1 MTDAVSGQ
9 CARGRVGCVGP
20 LMMLLCGSAIK
31 LSHSVAGSSS
41 AESEILY

>member
-1 MTDAVSGQ
+1 MIDPVSGQ

-20 LMMLLCGSAIK
+20 LMMLLGGSAINV
-31 LSHSVAGSSS
+31 SHSVAGSTS